1 MFLLTDC
8 KIFSALI
15 LTEVT
20 FICAESY
27 MNDFRE
33 IVLCLP
39 APELRTLAKSL
50 RINLSSK
57 MSLAESVIK
66 HVMRCDTNN
75 FFAQNKGSTEK
86 VTIKR

>member
-1 MFLLTDC
+1 MFLITDC
-8 KIFSALI
+8 KLFDVLI
-15 LTEVT
+15 LREVI

-33 IVLCLP
+33 VVLCLP

-57 MSLAESVIK
+57 MSLAESVVK

-75 FFAQNKGSTEK
+75 FFAQDKGLTEK
-86 VTIKR
+86 VTMKR